1 MIKMS
6 SFAKLVG
13 KFPLFE
19 GFDQDELNSISGLLT
34 EKRYPRGSLLFTE
47 GAPGDE
53 CYIIKS
59 GIVKI
64 YRIDDTKEVTLALLR
79 EGDYLGEMAMMRKG
93 LTRSATAEVMEASV
107 IYSLKGTDF
116 VSFLEEKPKMCLKLL
131 EGTMDRL
138 RQANEQIHDL
148 TFLNLRA
155 RILKAIIRLAD
166 EHGIQT
172 AEGTRIPLKLSHQEL
187 ANITGA
193 TRFAVSKMMV
203 ELKNEQ
209 IIHITNQVITILQLK
224 EMRKMYALTI

>member
-1 MIKMS
+1 MS
-6 SFAKLVG
+6 AFAKLVG

-19 GFDQDELNSISGLLT
+19 GFDQEELDAISSLLI

-47 GAPGDE
+47 GALGDE
-53 CYIIKS
+53 CYIIKT
-59 GIVKI
+59 GTVKI

-93 LTRSATAEVMEASV
+93 LTRSATAEVMEASA
-107 IYSLKGTDF
+107 IYSLKGSDF

-131 EGTMDRL
+131 EGTMERL
-138 RQANEQIHDL
+138 RRANEQIYDL

-172 AEGTRIPLKLSHQEL
+172 DEGMRIPIKLSHQEL

-193 TRFAVSKMMV
+193 TRFAVSKIMV

-209 IIHITNQVITILQLK
+209 IIDITNQMFTILQLDQ
-224 EMRKMYALTI
+224 MRKMYAITI

>member
-1 MIKMS
+1 MS
-6 SFAKLVG
+6 SFTKLVG

-19 GFDQDELNSISGLLT
+19 GFDQEELNSISSLLT
-34 EKRYPRGSLLFTE
+34 EKQYPRGSLLFTE
-47 GAPGDE
+47 GALGDE

-59 GIVKI
+59 GTVKI

-79 EGDYLGEMAMMRKG
+79 EGDYLGEMAMMKKG
-93 LTRSATAEVMEASV
+93 LTRSATAEVMEVSA
-107 IYSLKGTDF
+107 IYSLKGSDF

-131 EGTMDRL
+131 EGTMERL
-138 RQANEQIHDL
+138 RRANEQIYDL

-166 EHGIQT
+166 EHGIPT
-172 AEGTRIPLKLSHQEL
+172 NEGTRIPIKLSHQEL

-193 TRFAVSKMMV
+193 TRFAVSKMVV

-209 IIHITNQVITILQLK
+209 IIDIHNQMFTILKLEQ
-224 EMRKMYALTI
+224 MRKMYALIV